1 MQQQTKGLA
10 THETLELLEMLT
22 IKNVCLT
29 KSKTMQALVSDPE
42 LKTILQNDVQ
52 TGARQITELTNLVSK
67 AQCH

>member
-1 MQQQTKGLA
+1 MAQQTKSIA
-10 THETLELLEMLT
+10 THETLELLEILT
-22 IKNVCLT
+22 FKNVCVT
-29 KSKTMQALVSDPE
+29 KSKTMQGLVSDPE